1 MVSHN
6 DIDTRLVEDTRAVQ
20 TVKGLSGTNAG
31 IGIWLVLAPFVLGY
45 SIIEAPLW
53 NDVVC
58 GVLIAILGI
67 VRFGSPLTT
76 AWASWTNAGIGAW
89 LVIAPFVLAG
99 YVVSATWNDVVC
111 GVLVVILGVVSAT
124 AAPRVGARR

>member
-1 MVSHN
+1 MISHH
-6 DIDTRLVEDTRAVQ
+6 DIDARPAEDTHAVR
-20 TVKGLSGTNAG
+20 TVKGLSGTNAE
-31 IGIWLVLAPFVLGY
+31 IGLWVVLAPFVLGY
-45 SIIEAPLW
+45 SIIQTPLW
-53 NDVVC
+53 NDIVC

-67 VRFGSPLTT
+67 IRFGSPATT

-111 GVLVVILGVVSAT
+111 GALVVILGIASALAT
-124 AAPRVGARR
+124 SRVGTRY